1 MQWLAVACTAENE
14 VLAWHESLS
23 ILESACGGEFR
34 AISRVYSVEDHEA
47 EALRSNNLNFQLRS
61 VNPRTFTFVEYN
73 RSDDIKLLSFLL
85 QTKVNLT
92 VELHMRIAHGYK
104 RFANMVPWQQEAYR
118 LKAIQAKQIMSGSYS
133 LDEVG
138 MVADYAE
145 IMNTDLLTAA
155 NVINAK
161 NDNHSYLVRK
171 LEQIRIKH
179 QAAIRAANSKNAVVA
194 IRASM
199 EEDSFFSMLM

>member
-34 AISRVYSVEDHEA
+34 AISRVYSVEDREI

-61 VNPRTFTFVEYN
+61 VNPRTFTFEEYD
-73 RSDDIKLLSFLL
+73 RPDDIKLLSLLL

-118 LKAIQAKQIMSGSYS
+118 LKGIQAKQVLSGNFS

-145 IMNTDLLTAA
+145 TMNTDILTAA
-155 NVINAK
+155 NVINVK
-161 NDNHSYLVRK
+161 NENHSYFVRK
-171 LEQIRIKH
+171 LEQLRIKH
-179 QAAIRAANSKNAVVA
+179 QAAIRAANSKDAVVA

>member
-14 VLAWHESLS
+14 VLAWHDSLS
-23 ILESACGGEFR
+23 VLESACGGEFR
-34 AISRVYSVEDHEA
+34 AISRVYTVEDHEA
-47 EALRSNNLNFQLRS
+47 TALRANNLNFQLRS
-61 VNPRTFTFVEYN
+61 VNPRTFKFIEYD
-73 RSDDIKLLSFLL
+73 RPDDIKLLSLLL

-104 RFANMVPWQQEAYR
+104 RFVNMVPWQQEAYR
-118 LKAIQAKQIMSGSYS
+118 LKGIQAKQVLSGNYS

-145 IMNTDLLTAA
+145 VINSDLLTAA
-155 NVINAK
+155 NIINAK
-161 NDNHSYLVRK
+161 HDNHSYLVRK

-179 QAAIRAANSKNAVVA
+179 QAAIRAANSKDAIVA
-194 IRASM
+194 IKASM

>member
-14 VLAWHESLS
+14 VLAWSESLS

-34 AISRVYSVEDHEA
+34 AISRVYSVEDKEV

-92 VELHMRIAHGYK
+92 IELHMRIAHGYK

-118 LKAIQAKQIMSGSYS
+118 LKAIQAKHVMSGSYS

-161 NDNHSYLVRK
+161 NDNHSHLVRK

>member
-34 AISRVYSVEDHEA
+34 AISRVYSVEDREA
-47 EALRSNNLNFQLRS
+47 EALRANNLNFQLRS
-61 VNPRTFTFVEYN
+61 VNPRTFNFIEYS
-73 RSDDIKLLSFLL
+73 RPDDIKLLSFLL

-104 RFANMVPWQQEAYR
+104 RFVNMVPWQQEAYR
-118 LKAIQAKQIMSGSYS
+118 LKAIQAKQVISGSYS

-138 MVADYAE
+138 MVSDYAE
-145 IMNTDLLTAA
+145 VMNTDLLTAA
-155 NVINAK
+155 NVINVK
-161 NDNHSYLVRK
+161 HDNHSYLVRK

-179 QAAIRAANSKNAVVA
+179 QAAIRAANSKDAVVA

>member
-14 VLAWHESLS
+14 VLAWNESLS

-34 AISRVYSVEDHEA
+34 AISRVYSVEDKEV

-61 VNPRTFTFVEYN
+61 VNPRTFNFIEYQ
-73 RSDDIKLLSFLL
+73 RPDDIKLLSLLL
-85 QTKVNLT
+85 QTKVDLT

-104 RFANMVPWQQEAYR
+104 RFASMVPWQQEAYR
-118 LKAIQAKQIMSGSYS
+118 LKGEQAKKVLAGHYS
-133 LDEVG
+133 LDDVG
-138 MVADYAE
+138 MISDYAE
-145 IMNTDLLTAA
+145 TMNTDLLTAA
-155 NVINAK
+155 NVVNAK
-161 NDNHSYLVRK
+161 HDNHSYLVRK

-179 QAAIRAANSKNAVVA
+179 QAAIRAANSKDAVIA

>member
-14 VLAWHESLS
+14 VLAWHDSLS
-23 ILESACGGEFR
+23 VLESACGGEFR
-34 AISRVYSVEDHEA
+34 AISRVYTVEDHEA
-47 EALRSNNLNFQLRS
+47 TALRANNLNFQLRS
-61 VNPRTFTFVEYN
+61 VNPRTFKFIEYD
-73 RSDDIKLLSFLL
+73 RPDDIKLLSLLL

-104 RFANMVPWQQEAYR
+104 RFVNMVPWQQEAYR
-118 LKAIQAKQIMSGSYS
+118 LKGQQARQVLSGNYS
-133 LDEVG
+133 FDDVG

-145 IMNTDLLTAA
+145 VINSDLLTAA
-155 NVINAK
+155 NIINAK
-161 NDNHSYLVRK
+161 HDNHSYLVRK

-179 QAAIRAANSKNAVVA
+179 QTAIRAANSKDA
-194 IRASM
+194 IIAIKASM

>member
-34 AISRVYSVEDHEA
+34 AISRVYSVEDREM

-61 VNPRTFTFVEYN
+61 VNPRTFTFEEYD
-73 RSDDIKLLSFLL
+73 RPDDIKLLSLLL

-118 LKAIQAKQIMSGSYS
+118 LKGIQAKQVLSGNFS

-145 IMNTDLLTAA
+145 TMNTDILTAA
-155 NVINAK
+155 NVINVK
-161 NDNHSYLVRK
+161 NENHSYFVRK
-171 LEQIRIKH
+171 LEQLRIKH
-179 QAAIRAANSKNAVVA
+179 QAAIRAANSKDAIVA

>member
-34 AISRVYSVEDHEA
+34 AISRVYSVEEREA
-47 EALRSNNLNFQLRS
+47 ASLRANNLDFQLRS
-61 VNPRTFTFVEYN
+61 INPRTFNFIEYK
-73 RSDDIKLLSFLL
+73 RPDEIKLLSLML

-104 RFANMVPWQQEAYR
+104 RFAVMVPWQQEAYR
-118 LKAIQAKQIMSGSYS
+118 LKGIQAKQVLSGEYS
-133 LDEVG
+133 LDDIG
-138 MVADYAE
+138 MVSDYAE
-145 IMNTDLLTAA
+145 SMDTDILTAA
-155 NVINAK
+155 NIINAK
-161 NDNHSYLVRK
+161 HDNHSYLVRK

-179 QAAIRAANSKNAVVA
+179 QTAIRSAKSKDDILA
-194 IRASM
+194 IKASM

>member
-14 VLAWHESLS
+14 VLAWHDSLS

-34 AISRVYSVEDHEA
+34 AISRVYSVEEREVA
-47 EALRSNNLNFQLRS
+47 ALRANNLDFQLRTI
-61 VNPRTFTFVEYN
+61 NPRTFNFIEYQ
-73 RSDDIKLLSFLL
+73 RPDEIKLLSLLL

-92 VELHMRIAHGYK
+92 VELHMRIGHGYK
-104 RFANMVPWQQEAYR
+104 RFISMVPWQQEAYR
-118 LKAIQAKQIMSGSYS
+118 IKGEQAKKVLSGNYS
-133 LDEVG
+133 QNDVG
-138 MVADYAE
+138 MVSDYAE
-145 IMNTDLLTAA
+145 TMNTDLITAA

-161 NDNHSYLVRK
+161 HDNHSYLVRK

-179 QAAIRAANSKNAVVA
+179 QTAIRLAKSRDDIAA

>member
-23 ILESACGGEFR
+23 VLESACGGEFR
-34 AISRVYSVEDHEA
+34 AISRVYSVEDREA
-47 EALRSNNLNFQLRS
+47 EALRANNLNFQLRS
-61 VNPRTFTFVEYN
+61 INARTFTFVEYE
-73 RSDDIKLLSFLL
+73 RPDDIKLLSLLL

-104 RFANMVPWQQEAYR
+104 RFVNMVPWQQEAYR
-118 LKAIQAKQIMSGSYS
+118 LKGQQAQQVISGNYS
-133 LDEVG
+133 FDDVG

-145 IMNTDLLTAA
+145 VIGSDILTAA
-155 NVINAK
+155 NIINAK
-161 NDNHSYLVRK
+161 HENQSYLIRK

-179 QAAIRAANSKNAVVA
+179 QAAIRAANSKDAVVA

>member
-14 VLAWHESLS
+14 VLAWSESLS

-34 AISRVYSVEDHEA
+34 AISRVYSVEDKEV

-61 VNPRTFTFVEYN
+61 VNPRTFAFVEYN
-73 RSDDIKLLSFLL
+73 RPDDIKLLSLLL

-92 VELHMRIAHGYK
+92 IELHMRIAHGYK

-118 LKAIQAKQIMSGSYS
+118 LKVMQAKQIMTGNYT

-179 QAAIRAANSKNAVVA
+179 QAAIRAANSKDAVVA

>member
-14 VLAWHESLS
+14 VLAWHDSLS
-23 ILESACGGEFR
+23 VLESACGGEFR
-34 AISRVYSVEDHEA
+34 AISRVYTVEDHEA
-47 EALRSNNLNFQLRS
+47 AALRSNNLNFQLRS
-61 VNPRTFTFVEYN
+61 INPRTFKFIEYD
-73 RSDDIKLLSFLL
+73 RPDDIKLLSLLL

-104 RFANMVPWQQEAYR
+104 RFVNMVPWQQEAYR
-118 LKAIQAKQIMSGSYS
+118 LKGQQARQVLSGNYS
-133 LDEVG
+133 FDEVG

-145 IMNTDLLTAA
+145 TMNTDLLTAA
-155 NVINAK
+155 NIINAK
-161 NDNHSYLVRK
+161 HDNHSYLVRK

-179 QAAIRAANSKNAVVA
+179 QAAIRSANSKDAIVA
-194 IRASM
+194 IKASM

>member
-23 ILESACGGEFR
+23 VLESACGGEFR
-34 AISRVYSVEDHEA
+34 AISRVYSVEDSEA
-47 EALRSNNLNFQLRS
+47 ASLRSNNLNFQLRS
-61 VNPRTFTFVEYN
+61 INPRTFKFVEYD
-73 RSDDIKLLSFLL
+73 RPDDIKLLSFLL

-104 RFANMVPWQQEAYR
+104 RFASMVPWQQEAYR
-118 LKAIQAKQIMSGSYS
+118 LKGIQAKQVLSGDYSYN
-133 LDEVG
+133 DVG
-138 MVADYAE
+138 MVLDYAE
-145 IMNTDLLTAA
+145 SMNTDLITAA

-161 NDNHSYLVRK
+161 HENHSYLVRK

-179 QAAIRAANSKNAVVA
+179 QTAIRAANSKDAIVA
-194 IRASM
+194 IKASM

>member
-14 VLAWHESLS
+14 VLAWHDSLS
-23 ILESACGGEFR
+23 VLESACGGEFR
-34 AISRVYSVEDHEA
+34 AISRVYTVEDHEA
-47 EALRSNNLNFQLRS
+47 TALRSNNLNFQLRS
-61 VNPRTFTFVEYN
+61 VNPRTFKFIEYE
-73 RSDDIKLLSFLL
+73 RPDEVKLLSLLL

-104 RFANMVPWQQEAYR
+104 RFVNMVPWQQEAYR
-118 LKAIQAKQIMSGSYS
+118 LKGLQAQQVLSGDYS
-133 LDEVG
+133 FDEVG
-138 MVADYAE
+138 MIADYAE
-145 IMNTDLLTAA
+145 TMNTDLLTAA

-161 NDNHSYLVRK
+161 HENHSYLVRK

-179 QAAIRAANSKNAVVA
+179 QAAIRAANSKDAIVA

>member
-14 VLAWHESLS
+14 VLAWNESLS

-34 AISRVYSVEDHEA
+34 AISRVYSVEER
-47 EALRSNNLNFQLRS
+47 EVQALRSNNLNFQLRS
-61 VNPRTFTFVEYN
+61 VNPRTFNFVEYE
-73 RSDDIKLLSFLL
+73 RPDDIKLLSLLL

-104 RFANMVPWQQEAYR
+104 RFVSMVPWQQEAYR
-118 LKAIQAKQIMSGSYS
+118 LKGIQAKKVLSGDYS
-133 LDEVG
+133 FDEVG

-179 QAAIRAANSKNAVVA
+179 QSAIRAANSKDAVVA

>member
-14 VLAWHESLS
+14 VLAWHDSLS

-34 AISRVYSVEDHEA
+34 AISRVYSVEEREA
-47 EALRSNNLNFQLRS
+47 SALRGNNLDFQLRS
-61 VNPRTFTFVEYN
+61 INPRTFNFIEYQ
-73 RSDDIKLLSFLL
+73 RPDEIKLLSLLL

-92 VELHMRIAHGYK
+92 VELHMRIGHGYK
-104 RFANMVPWQQEAYR
+104 RFASMVPWQQEAYR
-118 LKAIQAKQIMSGSYS
+118 LKGEQARKVLAGHYS

-138 MVADYAE
+138 MISDYAE
-145 IMNTDLLTAA
+145 TMNTDLLTAA
-155 NVINAK
+155 NVVNAK
-161 NDNHSYLVRK
+161 HDNHAYLVRK

-179 QAAIRAANSKNAVVA
+179 QTAIRAANSKDAVVA

>member
-34 AISRVYSVEDHEA
+34 AISRVYSVEDREM

-61 VNPRTFTFVEYN
+61 VNPRTFTFEEYD
-73 RSDDIKLLSFLL
+73 RPDDIKLLSLLL

-104 RFANMVPWQQEAYR
+104 RFLSMVPWQQEAYR
-118 LKAIQAKQIMSGSYS
+118 LKGIQAKQVLSGNHLLS
-133 LDEVG
+133 EVG
-138 MVADYAE
+138 MIADYAE
-145 IMNTDLLTAA
+145 TMNIDILTAA
-155 NVINAK
+155 NIINVK
-161 NDNHSYLVRK
+161 NENHTYLIRK

-179 QAAIRAANSKNAVVA
+179 QAAIRAANSKDAVVA

>member
-1 MQWLAVACTAENE
+1 MQWLAIACTAENE

-61 VNPRTFTFVEYN
+61 VNPRTFNFIEYN
-73 RSDDIKLLSFLL
+73 RPDDIKLLSFLL

-104 RFANMVPWQQEAYR
+104 RFVNTVPWQQEAYR
-118 LKAIQAKQIMSGSYS
+118 LKAIQAKQVISGNYS

-155 NVINAK
+155 NIVNVK

-179 QAAIRAANSKNAVVA
+179 QAAIRSANSKDAVVA

>member
-14 VLAWHESLS
+14 VLAWNESLS

-34 AISRVYSVEDHEA
+34 AISRVYSVEPHEV

-73 RSDDIKLLSFLL
+73 RSDDIKLLSLLL

-118 LKAIQAKQIMSGSYS
+118 LKAIQAKQIMSGNYT

-155 NVINAK
+155 NVINVK

-171 LEQIRIKH
+171 REQIRIKH
-179 QAAIRAANSKNAVVA
+179 QAAIRAANSKDAVVA

>member
-1 MQWLAVACTAENE
+1 MKWFAVACTAENE
-14 VLAWHESLS
+14 VLAWNESLS

-34 AISRVYSVEDHEA
+34 AISRVYSVEEREV

-61 VNPRTFTFVEYN
+61 VNPRTFTFAEYE
-73 RSDDIKLLSFLL
+73 RPDDIKLLSLLL

-104 RFANMVPWQQEAYR
+104 RFASMVPWQQEAYR
-118 LKAIQAKQIMSGSYS
+118 LKAMQAKQIMTGNYT

-155 NVINAK
+155 NVINVK

-179 QAAIRAANSKNAVVA
+179 QAAIRAANSKDAVVA